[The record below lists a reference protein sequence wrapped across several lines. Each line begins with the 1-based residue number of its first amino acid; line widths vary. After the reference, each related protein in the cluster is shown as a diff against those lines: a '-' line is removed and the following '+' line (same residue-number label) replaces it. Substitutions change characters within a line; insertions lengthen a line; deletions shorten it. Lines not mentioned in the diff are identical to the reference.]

1 MKSPNPSVAIAGGSG
16 LIGQAVVHA
25 LKARGCAVKQ
35 LIRAHPHQDTSRE
48 VYWNPTSGHIERV
61 GLEGV
66 DVVVNLAGANLADK
80 RWSPAQKELLVQSRV
95 QSTLL
100 LSKTIAKLKKPP
112 ELFIS
117 ASAIGYYGHES
128 REQLDESSPIG
139 TGFLATLCGEWEA
152 ATAEAEK
159 RGIRTLHMRT
169 GLVLDTRS
177 GFLAAQLPYFK
188 MGLGAYLGS
197 GKQMISWIS
206 LADWVAA
213 CEYLMFNSEMSKLSG
228 ALNLTAPHPVSN
240 FDFGKTL
247 ADILH
252 RPYKLHLSER
262 LISWR
267 YGEMGKTLLLE
278 GQAVLPK
285 RLLEA
290 GFEFQYPELRQAL
303 QACITK

>member
-1 MKSPNPSVAIAGGSG
+1 MKSPNPSIAIAGGSG
-16 LIGQAVVHA
+16 LMGQAMVHA

-35 LIRAHPHQDTSRE
+35 LIRSHPHKDTSQE

-66 DVVVNLAGANLADK
+66 DVVINLAGANLADK
-80 RWSPAQKELLVQSRV
+80 RWSPAQKELLLQSRV

-117 ASAIGYYGHES
+117 ASAIGYYGYES
-128 REQLDESSPIG
+128 HAELDESSEAG
-139 TGFLATLCGEWEA
+139 TGFLATLCQEWEA

-159 RGIRTLHMRT
+159 RGIRTVHVRS
-169 GLVLDTRS
+169 GPVLDTRG

-213 CEYLMFNSEMSKLSG
+213 CEYLIFNSDWSG
-228 ALNLTAPHPVSN
+228 AVNLTAPKPVTN
-240 FDFGKTL
+240 HEFGKIL
-247 ADILH
+247 AEVLH
-252 RPYKLHLSER
+252 RPYKLHMPER
-262 LISWR
+262 LVSWR

-278 GQAVLPK
+278 GQTVLPK

-290 GFEFQYPELRQAL
+290 GFEFEYPELRQAL
-303 QACITK
+303 QACIKK

>member
-1 MKSPNPSVAIAGGSG
+1 MKSPNPSIAIAGGSG
-16 LIGQAVVHA
+16 LIGQAMVRA

-35 LIRAHPHQDTSRE
+35 LIRSHPHKDTSQE

-66 DVVVNLAGANLADK
+66 DVVINLAGINLADK
-80 RWSPAQKELLVQSRV
+80 RWSPAQKELLLQSRI

-112 ELFIS
+112 ELLIQ
-117 ASAIGYYGHES
+117 ASAIGYYGNDSE
-128 REQLDESSPIG
+128 REFDESSPAG
-139 TGFLATLCGEWEA
+139 TGFLATLCQEWEA

-159 RGIRTLHMRT
+159 RGIRTLHLRT
-169 GLVLDTRS
+169 GPVLDVRG

-197 GKQMISWIS
+197 GKQVISWIS

-213 CEYLMFNSEMSKLSG
+213 CEHLIFNSDGSG
-228 ALNLTAPHPVSN
+228 AVNLTAPHPVSN
-240 FDFGKTL
+240 FEFGKIL
-247 ADILH
+247 AEVLH
-252 RPYKLHLSER
+252 RPYKLHIPER
-262 LISWR
+262 LITWR

-278 GQAVLPK
+278 GSKVLPR
-285 RLLEA
+285 RLLDA
-290 GFEFQYPELRQAL
+290 GFEFQYPELRGAL
-303 QACITK
+303 QACIKK